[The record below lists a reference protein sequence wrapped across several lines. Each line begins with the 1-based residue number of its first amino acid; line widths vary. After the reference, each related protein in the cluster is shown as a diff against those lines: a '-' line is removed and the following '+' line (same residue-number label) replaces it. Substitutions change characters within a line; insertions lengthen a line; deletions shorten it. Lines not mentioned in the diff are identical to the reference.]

1 MTRNMVSTKTTS
13 EQVNATPNG
22 QKTRSLATQTALM
35 EAAESLIAEHGVHNV
50 SIKDI
55 VLKAEQKNPSVLQYH
70 FKNLQGL
77 IDAIHQRRNQ
87 QTHVKRA
94 ELLAEKQSS
103 KSAPTLRNL
112 CELMVYPTFLLA
124 KADKQYRAY
133 VAAFSLEIAL
143 TDKSAYALVS
153 HSGGGGESGQRLG
166 KLLRAAL
173 PDLDDATYTAR
184 MDLAVRMCSAAM
196 CNHMRQK
203 GAMSG
208 PKADFFINN
217 LVDALAGLLA
227 AKPR

>member
-1 MTRNMVSTKTTS
+1 M
-13 EQVNATPNG
+13 QF
-22 QKTRSLATQTALM
+22 
-35 EAAESLIAEHGVHNV
+35 I
-50 SIKDI
+50 
-55 VLKAEQKNPSVLQYH
+55 
-70 FKNLQGL
+70 
-77 IDAIHQRRNQ
+77 RRNQ

-94 ELLAEKQSS
+94 ELLAEKQLQIS
-103 KSAPTLRNL
+103 KTLRNL

-143 TDKSAYALVS
+143 TDESAYALVS

-196 CNHMRQK
+196 GNHMRQK